1 MRYLAILL
9 LTPWLMILAWAYWSY
24 PKSLPRRTARRLFD
38 VAVVLLAVVASVVSV
53 SLGFDHVRL
62 PQAGQFGVPSG
73 SIWQQVLG
81 VLIAYGV
88 FVAVLLLGLWLR
100 QLAWGRRRG

>member
-24 PKSLPRRTARRLFD
+24 PKSLPLGTARRLFD
-38 VAVVLLAVVASVVSV
+38 VAVVLLALVASVVSV
-53 SLGFDHVRL
+53 SLGFDRVTL
-62 PQAGQFGVPSG
+62 PQPGQFGLPSG
-73 SIWQQVLG
+73 SIWQQVLS

-88 FVAVLLLGLWLR
+88 FVGVLVLGLWLR
-100 QLAWGRRRG
+100 QLAWGRRRR